1 MRTAI
6 LLLIGTI
13 VVVSAI
19 RVARPPPLHLKLSE
33 QRRQLSASVKDK
45 AFIQAYEHL
54 SVAAAERETSLADK
68 FAIDLAAH
76 VAAKSAEKMEA
87 EAVAGMTTE
96 VDANSGATVQAELAD
111 STVEA
116 VETEQVIVDSG
127 AADSVSNNGLNI
139 ETLQELEYQQS
150 STNAGSADTETETET
165 EAEAESESEKDKN
178 KKSKSTKAAAGKKVP
193 KAKGVVGKGKAVAKG
208 AKKAAPKKVNL
219 IAKKKVATTLNQAA
233 TKWYNCQFSSSPA
246 AGISTLKAVAFR
258 AAPPLRDQA
267 FVVEVD
273 GTYKGPDVTY
283 GSVTLQIARVKSAEP
298 QAKDMPEL
306 VYRHSVVLS
315 DVIAFNPFKQSDPL
329 SATMYVPEAAFNM
342 FAPAGEY
349 VATVT
354 FTNQDK
360 LPFGCAKVDFKLE

>member
-1 MRTAI
+1 
-6 LLLIGTI
+6 
-13 VVVSAI
+13 
-19 RVARPPPLHLKLSE
+19 
-33 QRRQLSASVKDK
+33 
-45 AFIQAYEHL
+45 
-54 SVAAAERETSLADK
+54 
-68 FAIDLAAH
+68 
-76 VAAKSAEKMEA
+76 ME
-87 EAVAGMTTE
+87 TE
-96 VDANSGATVQAELAD
+96 VDTNSGATVQAELAD
-111 STVEA
+111 SSVEA
-116 VETEQVIVDSG
+116 VAIDADTEQAMEEAG
-127 AADSVSNNGLNI
+127 AADSVSSNGLNI

-165 EAEAESESEKDKN
+165 ETEAEAEAESEKDKT
-178 KKSKSTKAAAGKKVP
+178 KKSKKAAKATKAAKAGKKVP
-193 KAKGVVGKGKAVAKG
+193 KSKAAKAGGKKQKKA
-208 AKKAAPKKVNL
+208 AAPKKAKL
-219 IAKKKVATTLNQAA
+219 IAKKKVATTLNQSA

-246 AGISTLKAVAFR
+246 AGVSTLKAVAFR

-283 GSVTLQIARVKSAEP
+283 GSVTLQIARVKSSEP

-315 DVIAFNPFKQSDPL
+315 DVVAFNPFKQSDPL

-342 FAPAGEY
+342 FAPAGDY